1 MHHGGAPGDPKTGV
15 LFSYVGNEA
24 IYQCPSTDGRDIRYP
39 DYPDQTFSYGLG
51 QWWLY
56 QRSEEIHF
64 DPDRTIMLVDSGNS
78 KSTYF
83 CQPDDGNY
91 HIYGM
96 DHDMPTDRHLG
107 EQSVVVMPDTRA
119 VWIHW
124 EEIYAPHQGFFWFIL
139 TLSECFLL

>member
-1 MHHGGAPGDPKTGV
+1 MQPLSTAPWIDCSAGMHHGGAPGDPKTGV
-15 LFSYVGNEA
+15 LCSYVGNEA

-56 QRSEEIHF
+56 QRSEEIDF

-91 HIYGM
+91 KLWELGASLHY
-96 DHDMPTDRHLG
+96 DLPTDRHVG
-107 EQSVVVMPDTRA
+107 
-119 VWIHW
+119 
-124 EEIYAPHQGFFWFIL
+124 
-139 TLSECFLL
+139 